1 MSYLTSPFDEM
12 ELIGA
17 LLTDASARGY
27 ITYDQILEVLP
38 EIENNLPMLELI
50 LEEVQSAGV
59 LVFESEDEA

>member
-1 MSYLTSPFDEM
+1 MNYLTGPYDEM
-12 ELIGA
+12 ELVGA

-38 EIENNLPMLELI
+38 EIENNLTLLELI

-59 LVFESEDEA
+59 LVYESDE